1 MKLTQETVVRT
12 ALTLLDEV
20 GLDGLTLR
28 KIAERLDVQA
38 PALYWH
44 VKNKRDLIDL
54 MASMIFRDA
63 MAELTLP
70 SERESWVDWLAEGA
84 RGYRQMMHS
93 HRDGARVL
101 SGAYTPEPGLN
112 RWLELLLRTLTDA
125 GFSLDDALKAI
136 VAVNCYVSGYVI
148 EEQAAYSWPQE
159 RERHVDPALFP
170 LLAAADGSVLSEG
183 GNGEREDSTFEYG
196 LQLLLSGLRL
206 ARLGK

>member
-1 MKLTQETVVRT
+1 VKLTQETVVRT

-63 MAELTLP
+63 MAEFTP
-70 SERESWVDWLAEGA
+70 PAERESWVDWLAQGA
-84 RGYRQMMHS
+84 RGYREMMHG

-101 SGAYTPEPGLN
+101 SGAYTPEPALN
-112 RWLELLLRTLTDA
+112 RWVEFLLRTLTDA
-125 GFSLDDALKAI
+125 GFSLDDALKA
-136 VAVNCYVSGYVI
+136 VLTVTSYVSGYVI
-148 EEQAAYSWPQE
+148 EEQAASSWPEE
-159 RERHVDPALFP
+159 RRVHVDPALFP
-170 LLAAADGSVLSEG
+170 LMSAAGRTV
-183 GNGEREDSTFEYG
+183 REDSTFEYG
-196 LQLLLSGLRL
+196 LQLMLTGLRL
-206 ARLGK
+206 ARLGQ